1 MHSPASGQLLPVPK
15 QFHNLLFHIRI
26 QAHTLL
32 VRSGLEQVFGKDCLK
47 VKDSRQAKS
56 EYSQPEYPGFV
67 SYTNRAR
74 ESLRGKTDIKKF
86 LKDLGFRL

>member
-1 MHSPASGQLLPVPK
+1 M
-15 QFHNLLFHIRI
+15 
-26 QAHTLL
+26 
-32 VRSGLEQVFGKDCLK
+32 FGKDCLK
-47 VKDSRQAKS
+47 VNDSRQAKS